1 MISLKS
7 QEKELMEKFIQLSTK
22 NQVNYFV
29 LNIIKDQIRAI
40 KLIAREKIKRIDRFI
55 NEVNALKTLVKFI
68 SLIKLQDH
76 PNVIKLFEIYE
87 DKTNVYLV
95 QE

>member
-1 MISLKS
+1 
-7 QEKELMEKFIQLSTK
+7 MEKFIQLSTK